1 MSEARAIPRRAPVAA
16 PYTEEAEAEEGI
28 SRREFLNYAW
38 LASLGLFFAELSG
51 VTYLFAMPRFKA
63 GQFGGTF
70 TITGAQLPALN
81 SDPVPYND
89 GKFWLSNT
97 DRGVAALYKV
107 CTHLGCIF
115 DWKPTE
121 GKFICP
127 CHGSQFQRDGT
138 FIQGPA
144 PRSLDRF
151 PIVVL
156 SASGQEIARSDAAG
170 NPVSIS
176 EKDVVLKVDTG
187 KRIPGPPRTT

>member
-1 MSEARAIPRRAPVAA
+1 MSEAQALPRRATVVA
-16 PYTEEAEAEEGI
+16 PAEEQEQAVEGL

-51 VTYLFAMPRFKA
+51 VTYLFSMPRFKA

-70 TITGAQLPALN
+70 SIPTDQIPSVN
-81 SDPVPYND
+81 SDPLPYND
-89 GKFWLSNT
+89 GKFWVSNT
-97 DRGVAALYKV
+97 ELGVVALYKV

-127 CHGSQFQRDGT
+127 CHGSQFLRDGT

-151 PIVVL
+151 PITVVN
-156 SASGQEIARSDAAG
+156 ASGTNVAQSDATG
-170 NPVSIS
+170 GPVKVSGQ
-176 EKDVVLKVDTG
+176 DATLKVDTG
-187 KRIPGPPRTT
+187 KRINGPPRGS

>member
-1 MSEARAIPRRAPVAA
+1 MSEAQAVPRRVSVPA
-16 PYTEEAEAEEGI
+16 YTAEQEEAIEGL

-38 LASLGLFFAELSG
+38 LASLGLFFAELAG
-51 VTYLFAMPRFKA
+51 VTYLFSMPRFKA

-70 TITGAQLPALN
+70 SITADQIPSVNA
-81 SDPVPYND
+81 DPVPYND
-89 GKFWLSNT
+89 GKFWLST
-97 DRGVAALYKV
+97 TERGVAALYKV

-138 FIQGPA
+138 FISGPA

-151 PIVVL
+151 PIVVVT
-156 SASGQEIARSDAAG
+156 AAGAEVARSDAAG
-170 NPVSIS
+170 NPIQVTGQDIA
-176 EKDVVLKVDTG
+176 LKIDTG
-187 KRIPGPPRTT
+187 KRIMGPPRGT